1 LAAADVADVRQSCEA
16 PVSIPNT
23 LAHFV
28 EASVRRAWV
37 VVLAGLLLA
46 IACMALAVTRL
57 GVTTDLNGLFAAS
70 LPWKQR
76 LAEFDREFPQF
87 DDLIVAV
94 IDAQI
99 PEEAEATAS
108 GLATALSADKSH
120 FKSVRRPDSSPYFDK
135 NGLMFLDIDE
145 LGALLDQTIDAQPFL
160 GQLAAD
166 PSARGL
172 FAALSLVAMGVERGQ
187 ANLTPFAPALKAF
200 HTALSHAADGTLQ
213 PLSWERLLSGS
224 LAEKAGPYR
233 FVLLQPKLDYK
244 ALQPGGAATAAIRT
258 AAAQLGPVQAGTA
271 HVRVTGSVPLADEEF
286 ATAAKGAVA
295 GLGGSFVVVALWLF
309 LAVRSW
315 RLILPILLTLIL
327 GLLLTTGFAALAVG
341 TLNLISVAFAILFV
355 GIAVDFAIQFSV
367 RFREVRLDRPEI
379 VAALSETAR
388 RVGIQVLVAALATS
402 AGFLAFVPTSFS
414 GVAELGLIAG
424 AGMLIAF
431 MCTITFLPAALAVF
445 RPPAEAGEIGFS
457 FLEPL
462 DHWLVRRRR
471 ALVALFGVLA
481 VGGMVCL
488 PRLVFDADPLHTK
501 DPNTEAM
508 QTLHDLMANPLSNPY
523 SIDIL
528 EANPADA
535 AAVARRV
542 SDLPLVAEALT
553 IESLVPTDQP
563 AKLALIADAANILEP
578 TLNPRTPAAPV
589 TPNDI
594 RLAARS
600 AAQQIGKALP
610 KLSPDDPLAG
620 LARDL
625 EGLTRASDAT
635 AMATNA
641 ALTQYLP
648 EQIDRLRTALGA
660 APVTLK
666 DIPPAIARDWL
677 LPDGGARVQVT
688 AKPDAQGSAGL
699 HRFVAEVTGVVPEA
713 GGSAVA
719 IIATSDTIIS
729 AFQRAA
735 IGAIVMIALI
745 LFAILRRLLDV
756 ALVLAPLLLASMLTV
771 LVCTFLPLQLNF
783 ANIIALPLLL
793 GVGVSFNIYFV
804 INWRGGEHSR
814 LASATA
820 RAVVF
825 SALTTATAFGSL
837 ALSAH
842 PGTASMGMLLLI
854 SLGCTLVATLLFVPA
869 LLASLPDPRPV
880 QAEARAATT
889 TRSFRRS

>member
-1 LAAADVADVRQSCEA
+1 VT
-16 PVSIPNT
+16 IPNI
-23 LAHFV
+23 LARFV
-28 EASVRRAWV
+28 EASVRHARA
-37 VVLAGLLLA
+37 VVLGGLIL
-46 IACMALAVTRL
+46 ALACTALAATRL

-76 LAEFDREFPQF
+76 LAEFDRDFPQF
-87 DDLIVAV
+87 VDLIVAV
-94 IDAQI
+94 VDAQI

-108 GLATALSADKSH
+108 GLAKALAADQVH

-135 NGLMFLDIDE
+135 NGLLFLDPPE

-160 GQLAAD
+160 GQLVAD

-172 FAALSLVAMGVERGQ
+172 FAALSLIGMGVERGQ
-187 ANLTPFAPALKAF
+187 ANLTPFAPALDAF
-200 HTALSHAADGTLQ
+200 HQTLSQAVAGTPR

-224 LAEKAGPYR
+224 LTEKAGPYR
-233 FVLLQPKLDYK
+233 FVLLQPNLDYH
-244 ALQPGGAATAAIRT
+244 ALQPGGAATTAIRD
-258 AAAQLGPVQAGTA
+258 AAARLGPVQAGTA
-271 HVRVTGSVPLADEEF
+271 HVRITGSVPLADEEF

-295 GLGGSFVVVALWLF
+295 GLVASFVVVALWLF

-327 GLLLTTGFAALAVG
+327 GLLLTTGFATLAVG

-367 RFREVRLDRPEI
+367 RFREMRLDRPEI
-379 VAALSETAR
+379 AAALGETAR

-431 MCTITFLPAALAVF
+431 ACTITFLPAALAVF

-457 FLEPL
+457 ALQPL
-462 DHWLVRRRR
+462 DRWLVRRRV
-471 ALVALFGVLA
+471 ALVAAFGALA
-481 VGGMVCL
+481 VGGMACV

-508 QTLHDLMANPLSNPY
+508 RTLRDLMANPLSNPY
-523 SIDIL
+523 SVDIL
-528 EANPADA
+528 AANPAAA
-535 AAVARRV
+535 AAVAQRV
-542 SDLPLVAEALT
+542 SGLKLVAETLT

-563 AKLALIADAANILEP
+563 AKLALIADAANILGP
-578 TLNPRTPAAPV
+578 TLSPRTPAAPV
-589 TPNDI
+589 TANDI
-594 RLAARS
+594 RLAART
-600 AAQQIGKALP
+600 AAQQIGKALAKVP
-610 KLSPDDPLAG
+610 AGGPLAA
-620 LARDL
+620 LAHDL
-625 EGLTRASDAT
+625 EELGQATDAT
-635 AMATNA
+635 AMAANA

-648 EQIDRLRTALGA
+648 AQTGRLRTALEA
-660 APVTLK
+660 APVTLS
-666 DIPPAIARDWL
+666 DIPPSLARDWL
-677 LPDGGARVQVT
+677 LPDGRARVQVT
-688 AKPDAQGSAGL
+688 AKPDAQDSAGL
-699 HRFVAEVTGVVPEA
+699 HRFVAEVTGAVPDA

-719 IIATSDTIIS
+719 IIATSDTIIT
-729 AFQRAA
+729 AFKRAA
-735 IGAIVMIALI
+735 IGAVLMIALI
-745 LFAILRRLLDV
+745 LFAILRRILDV
-756 ALVLAPLLLASMLTV
+756 ALVLAPLLLGAMLTV
-771 LVCTFLPLQLNF
+771 LVCVFLPLPLNF

-804 INWRGGEHSR
+804 MNWRNGEHSR

-820 RAVVF
+820 RAVIF

-842 PGTASMGMLLLI
+842 PGTASMGKLLLI

-869 LLASLPDPRPV
+869 LLAALPDPRPAQV
-880 QAEARAATT
+880 GELERTGARSGGADA
-889 TRSFRRS
+889 

>member
-1 LAAADVADVRQSCEA
+1 MSL
-16 PVSIPNT
+16 PSI
-23 LAHFV
+23 LAHLV
-28 EASVRRAWV
+28 EASVRRAKV
-37 VVLAGLLLA
+37 VVLAGLVLA
-46 IACMALAVTRL
+46 AACTALAVTRL

-76 LAEFDREFPQF
+76 LAVFDREFPQF

-94 IDAQI
+94 IDAHI

-108 GLATALSADKSH
+108 GLAAAMAADKAH

-135 NGLMFLDIDE
+135 NGLMFLDADE

-160 GQLAAD
+160 GQLVAD

-200 HTALSHAADGTLQ
+200 HKALSLAADGTPQ
-213 PLSWERLLSGS
+213 PLSWQRLLSGT

-244 ALQPGGAATAAIRT
+244 ALQPGGAATAAIRA
-258 AAAQLGPVQAGTA
+258 AAAQLAPVQAGTA
-271 HVRVTGSVPLADEEF
+271 HVRITGSVPLADEEF

-295 GLGGSFVVVALWLF
+295 GLAASFVVVALWLF

-315 RLILPILLTLIL
+315 RLIVPILLTLIL
-327 GLLLTTGFAALAVG
+327 GLLLTTAFATLAVG

-355 GIAVDFAIQFSV
+355 GIAVDFTIQFSV
-367 RFREVRLDRPEI
+367 RFREMHLDRPEV

-431 MCTITFLPAALAVF
+431 VCTITFLPAALALL
-445 RPPAEAGEIGFS
+445 RPPAEAGEIGFAV
-457 FLEPL
+457 LEPL
-462 DHWLVRRRR
+462 DRWLVRWRR
-471 ALVALFGVLA
+471 ALVALFAALA
-481 VGGMVCL
+481 VAGMVCV

-508 QTLHDLMANPLSNPY
+508 QTLGDLMANPLSNPY

-528 EANPADA
+528 EPSPADA
-535 AAVARRV
+535 AAVAKRV
-542 SDLPLVAEALT
+542 SDLPLVADALT

-563 AKLALIADAANILEP
+563 AKLALIADAANILDP
-578 TLNPRTPAAPV
+578 TLSPRTPASPV

-610 KLSPDDPLAG
+610 KLPPNDPFALLGQDLGELA
-620 LARDL
+620 
-625 EGLTRASDAT
+625 RASDGT
-635 AMATNA
+635 AMAANA

-648 EQIDRLRTALGA
+648 EQIGRLRTALGA

-666 DIPPAIARDWL
+666 DIPAPLARDWL
-677 LPDGGARVQVT
+677 LPDGRARVQVT
-688 AKPDAQGSAGL
+688 AKSDAQDSAGL

-729 AFQRAA
+729 AFQHAA
-735 IGAIVMIALI
+735 VGAIAMIAII
-745 LFAILRRLLDV
+745 LFAVLRRVLDV
-756 ALVLAPLLLASMLTV
+756 ALVLAPLLLGAMLTV
-771 LVCTFLPLQLNF
+771 LVCVFLPLQLNF

-804 INWRGGEHSR
+804 MNWRSGEHSR

-820 RAVVF
+820 RAVIF

-842 PGTASMGMLLLI
+842 PGTASMGRLLLI

-869 LLASLPDPRPV
+869 LLASLPEPRSAQPRA
-880 QAEARAATT
+880 QATLG
-889 TRSFRRS
+889 FRRN